1 MTFAGPNHENSPSS
15 NSRRAVVLELPW
27 PPTANN
33 LHAVVRGR
41 KVLSRK
47 GREYR
52 GLVAAACAMQHAQ
65 RFGDARLAVTLTLHP
80 PDRRRR
86 DIANSEK
93 ACMDA
98 LVFAGI
104 IRDDSQIDQLTITRG
119 EVTKGGLLAV
129 HIQEI
134 TGVS

>member
-1 MTFAGPNHENSPSS
+1 MT
-15 NSRRAVVLELPW
+15 LELPW

-52 GLVAAACAMQHAQ
+52 AQAAAQLAMQAAP
-65 RFGDARLAVTLTLHP
+65 RLGDARLAITLTLHP

-93 ACMDA
+93 AAIDA
-98 LVFAGI
+98 LVYAGVLH
-104 IRDDSQIDQLTITRG
+104 DDSQIDRLTIVRADPRPGGALTVTLEEIGRTR
-119 EVTKGGLLAV
+119 K
-129 HIQEI
+129 
-134 TGVS
+134 